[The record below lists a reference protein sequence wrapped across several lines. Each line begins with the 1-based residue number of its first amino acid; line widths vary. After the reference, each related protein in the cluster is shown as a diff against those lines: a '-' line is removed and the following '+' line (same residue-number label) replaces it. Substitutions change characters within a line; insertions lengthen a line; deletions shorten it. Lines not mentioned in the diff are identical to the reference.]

1 MKIYNTYGKIINL
14 VITFV
19 IVSSITI
26 IIRNYFRPFF
36 IVLILILVTN
46 PIYKLILKSNAPKF
60 LSAILSIILVN
71 LFFFIVVF
79 YFGNRLLEF
88 FYGFYTN
95 NMVDVDSFI
104 NSIKVLLDLDIN
116 KTLQSLS
123 SFLNSNVIMQ
133 GAIGTGEGVIS
144 YFFANIIN
152 YFLLTDKEKIYGLLN
167 NLFPEKLVKDI
178 FVKGKNLTEV
188 FKIEAKL
195 IFLSALII
203 IIGFK
208 VLGIDN
214 SLFFGSLCAI
224 LDILPFVGTTIVF
237 IPIIIYNIIMKR
249 YLLVVGLI
257 LLYLLERFTREILE
271 AKFLSTKLEIHPI
284 IVILSIYVGVNMFG
298 FIGIIA
304 GPIYSIIAKDLI
316 YSN

>member
-178 FVKGKNLTEV
+178 FVKGKNS
-188 FKIEAKL
+188 KL
-195 IFLSALII
+195 
-203 IIGFK
+203 
-208 VLGIDN
+208 
-214 SLFFGSLCAI
+214 
-224 LDILPFVGTTIVF
+224 
-237 IPIIIYNIIMKR
+237 
-249 YLLVVGLI
+249 
-257 LLYLLERFTREILE
+257 
-271 AKFLSTKLEIHPI
+271 KL
-284 IVILSIYVGVNMFG
+284 N
-298 FIGIIA
+298 
-304 GPIYSIIAKDLI
+304 
-316 YSN
+316 